1 MKFGFGRSQTRI
13 AVALIVL
20 GAIGIA
26 VYLQDTLTSVARD
39 LPVTLLDQER
49 DAETL
54 TREISYLAWAIEI
67 WRREP
72 IAVNRERV
80 AIYLGEA
87 RRRADVLRAN
97 YNLDNI
103 VGAAGMY
110 AVARSEE
117 HTSEFQSLMRISY

>member
-80 AIYLGEA
+80 A
-87 RRRADVLRAN
+87 
-97 YNLDNI
+97 
-103 VGAAGMY
+103 
-110 AVARSEE
+110 RSEE
-117 HTSEFQSLMRISY
+117 HTSEPHSLMRTSYAVFCLQKKKHHPSTYPVHEAQHKHRIMHYADD

>member
-26 VYLQDTLTSVARD
+26 VYLQDALTSVARD

-80 AIYLGEA
+80 AIRSEA
-87 RRRADVLRAN
+87 RR
-97 YNLDNI
+97 
-103 VGAAGMY
+103 VGKEC
-110 AVARSEE
+110 VSTCRDRW
-117 HTSEFQSLMRISY
+117 SLTNKK